1 MSEKQKFP
9 TEVVDLPSKG
19 LVYPKDHP
27 LADGTI
33 EMKYMTAREEDI
45 LTSSNLIQKGIVID
59 ELLKSLIIT
68 KVDFNDVIVGDKNA
82 IMLAARVLGYGKK
95 YEVEVTCPSCNAK
108 EEVDFDLTSFPHKK
122 IDEDLINSENK
133 YEFTLPNADRKIEF
147 RFLTHKDENA
157 IESELKRLGKVS
169 NGITPEITTR
179 LRYQIISVDGDD
191 DKEYVNKFIKNE
203 FFAIDSKSFRD
214 YYSKI
219 VPDVNFDSGFLCAIC
234 DWSGEVDLPI
244 TTNFF
249 WPSR

>member
-82 IMLAARVLGYGKK
+82 IMLAARV
-95 YEVEVTCPSCNAK
+95 
-108 EEVDFDLTSFPHKK
+108 
-122 IDEDLINSENK
+122 
-133 YEFTLPNADRKIEF
+133 F
-147 RFLTHKDENA
+147 RT
-157 IESELKRLGKVS
+157 KVS
-169 NGITPEITTR
+169 
-179 LRYQIISVDGDD
+179 
-191 DKEYVNKFIKNE
+191 YVFK
-203 FFAIDSKSFRD
+203 
-214 YYSKI
+214 
-219 VPDVNFDSGFLCAIC
+219 
-234 DWSGEVDLPI
+234 
-244 TTNFF
+244 
-249 WPSR
+249 